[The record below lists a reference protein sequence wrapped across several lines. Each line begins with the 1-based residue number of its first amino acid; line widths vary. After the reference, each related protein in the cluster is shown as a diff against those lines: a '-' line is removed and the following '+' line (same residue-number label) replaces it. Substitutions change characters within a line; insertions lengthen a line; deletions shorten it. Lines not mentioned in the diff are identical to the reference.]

1 MMNCYYYETSKNEP
15 NNSIKKIICYESGLR
30 PRGKIERCAILDY
43 IAPNEKILLKH
54 IKEDWKYVAM
64 VIDRLFLY
72 IFTFACIVGTCG
84 IFLQAPSLYD
94 PEKPIDVTLSKVA
107 LGQDMPDTLFE

>member
-1 MMNCYYYETSKNEP
+1 MFIAQHYDNKDDF
-15 NNSIKKIICYESGLR
+15 ES
-30 PRGKIERCAILDY
+30 
-43 IAPNEKILLKH
+43 

-84 IFLQAPSLYD
+84 ILLQAPSLYD

-107 LGQDMPDTLFE
+107 LGQDMPPDTPMLFD

>member
-1 MMNCYYYETSKNEP
+1 MDLVFLKPRSNDQITHRIFSRFALFP
-15 NNSIKKIICYESGLR
+15 VVGTGRFDVARGL
-30 PRGKIERCAILDY
+30 
-43 IAPNEKILLKH
+43 

-72 IFTFACIVGTCG
+72 IFTFACIVGTLG

-94 PEKPIDVTLSKVA
+94 PKKPIDVTLSKVA

>member
-1 MMNCYYYETSKNEP
+1 MLMKRCVSPSQHADLSSLMIVPYFCLKTLENKFRRKVDLFIFR
-15 NNSIKKIICYESGLR
+15 NNLLR
-30 PRGKIERCAILDY
+30 KR
-43 IAPNEKILLKH
+43 